1 MLNGEFCIN
10 HLQNTKKIKK
20 NEITT
25 KTTDETKPN
34 TFILYNPFNM
44 ISFLKLITYKSLNLL
59 NVFCLQLFL
68 YPRYLVFFLHP
79 LMIP

>member
-20 NEITT
+20 NEIIT

-34 TFILYNPFNM
+34 TSILYNPFNM
-44 ISFLKLITYKSLNLL
+44 INFFKTYNYIIL
-59 NVFCLQLFL
+59 
-68 YPRYLVFFLHP
+68 
-79 LMIP
+79 